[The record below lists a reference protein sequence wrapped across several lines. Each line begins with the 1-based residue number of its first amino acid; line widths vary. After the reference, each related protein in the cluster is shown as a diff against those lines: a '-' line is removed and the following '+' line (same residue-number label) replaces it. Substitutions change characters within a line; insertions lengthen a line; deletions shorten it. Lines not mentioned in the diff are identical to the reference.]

1 MMINLIQIKKISVKN
16 MYFSS
21 NAKRNEFSLKEPRVK
36 FRDDKTLYGGNIN
49 RTTKFSFTF

>member
-1 MMINLIQIKKISVKN
+1 

>member
-1 MMINLIQIKKISVKN
+1 

-21 NAKRNEFSLKEPRVK
+21 NAKRNEFSKLKEARVK